1 MCLWIGEGVE
11 TIESKAIRESP
22 LSMGYGD
29 AGASYVRKALKA
41 FIAQS
46 GSPRDDIDT
55 HNFTLR
61 QRGRMLYMAAPI
73 ATAAIRTTCTNVVG
87 VGLAMKSRIDREVLG
102 LSPEQAKAWQKQTE
116 AEWKLWAGKKQCC
129 DAIGV
134 CNFNEM
140 QKLALMSALMAGD
153 CFALLPRVPVTPVS
167 PYSLRV
173 KVVEADLVST
183 PDALTVL
190 PGTITEAQAPNG
202 NFIYDGVEVDKDT
215 SAIVAYHFCN
225 RYPFEVY
232 TIGETR
238 KWQRVLA
245 YGKNTGLPNVLH
257 IMEPERAGQYR
268 GVTFLAPVIEQLL
281 QIRRYTES
289 ELMAALVQSFFTAW
303 IETEADPA
311 TTPMN
316 EVGGEEQ
323 EISHDPNEYE
333 MGSGS
338 VIHLRVGEKVK
349 FGNPNIPTNG
359 FDTFVKAV
367 ATQIGAAL
375 EIPRDVLL
383 KEFNSSYSA
392 SRGALLEAYRVFK
405 SRRKWLVDDFCQ
417 PVYEI
422 WLAEAVARG
431 RVNAPGF
438 FADPRIRAA
447 WCGTQWIGPAQ
458 SQIDPKK
465 EVDAAIQAVDRGFK
479 THQQATVEM
488 DGGDWDENV
497 EQLARE
503 KAALSAISGP
513 AEAEKNGSKEEPED
527 KEDEENGRNQ

>member
-1 MCLWIGEGVE
+1 MTGALARLLALCLWTGEEVK

-29 AGASYVRKALKA
+29 AGASYARKALKA

-46 GSPRDDIDT
+46 GSPRDDIDP

-73 ATAAIRTTCTNVVG
+73 ATAAIRTACTNVVG
-87 VGLAMKSRIDREVLG
+87 VGLAMKSRIDREALG

-134 CNFNEM
+134 CNFDEM

-153 CFALLPRVPVTPVS
+153 CFALLPRAPVTPTS
-167 PYSLRV
+167 PYSLRI
-173 KVVEADLVST
+173 KMAEADLVST
-183 PDALTVL
+183 PDALAVL
-190 PGTITEAQAPNG
+190 PGTVTEAQAPNG

-238 KWQRVLA
+238 RWQRVLA
-245 YGKNTGLPNVLH
+245 YGENTGLPNVLH

-289 ELMAALVQSFFTAW
+289 ELMAALIQTLFTAW
-303 IETEADPA
+303 VETETDPA
-311 TTPMN
+311 AIPMN
-316 EVGGEEQ
+316 EIGGEDRQ
-323 EISHDPNEYE
+323 ISCDPNEYE
-333 MGSGS
+333 MGSGT

-359 FDTFVKAV
+359 FDAFVKSI

-392 SRGALLEAYRVFK
+392 SRGALLEAYRAFK

-417 PVYEI
+417 PIYEI
-422 WLAEAVARG
+422 WLAEAVAKG
-431 RVNAPGF
+431 RVSAPGF

-447 WCGTQWIGPAQ
+447 WSGTQWIGPSQ
-458 SQIDPKK
+458 SQIDPLK
-465 EVDAAIQAVDRGFK
+465 EVKADILAVEAGFKNYDQAVVERG
-479 THQQATVEM
+479 
-488 DGGDWDENV
+488 GGDLMENI
-497 EQLARE
+497 EQLAAVKENFRQLALNI
-503 KAALSAISGP
+503 AASPDIAANQI
-513 AEAEKNGSKEEPED
+513 
-527 KEDEENGRNQ
+527 DE

>member
-1 MCLWIGEGVE
+1 M
-11 TIESKAIRESP
+11 A
-22 LSMGYGD
+22 MGYGD

-87 VGLAMKSRIDREVLG
+87 VGLAMKSCVDREVLG
-102 LSPEQAKAWQKQTE
+102 LTPEQAKAWQKQTE
-116 AEWKLWAGKKQCC
+116 AEWKIWAGKKQCC

-134 CNFNEM
+134 CNFDEM
-140 QKLALMSALMAGD
+140 QTLALRSALMAGD

-173 KVVEADLVST
+173 KLVEADLVST

-190 PGTITEAQAPNG
+190 PGTITEAEAPNG
-202 NFIYDGVEVDKDT
+202 NYIYDGVEVDKTT
-215 SAIVAYHFCN
+215 SSIVAYHFCN
-225 RYPFEVY
+225 RYPYEYY

-238 KWQRVLA
+238 KWERVLA
-245 YGKNTGLPNVLH
+245 YGQKTGLPNVLH

-303 IETEADPA
+303 IETETDPA
-311 TTPMN
+311 SIPMN
-316 EVGGEEQ
+316 EVEDEDREVSQ
-323 EISHDPNEYE
+323 DPNEYE
-333 MGSGS
+333 MGPGGI
-338 VIHLRVGEKVK
+338 IHLRPGEKVH
-349 FGNPNIPTNG
+349 FGSPNIPTNG
-359 FDTFVKAV
+359 FDAFVKSV
-367 ATQIGAAL
+367 ATQVGAAL

-405 SRRKWLVDDFCQ
+405 TRRKWLVDDFCQ
-417 PVYEI
+417 PVYEV

-431 RVNAPGF
+431 RISAPGF

-447 WCGTQWIGPAQ
+447 WCGARWIGPAQ
-458 SQIDPKK
+458 SQIDPQK
-465 EVDAAIQAVDRGFK
+465 EVKAAIAAVDRGFK
-479 THQQATVEM
+479 THEQATVEM
-488 DGGDWDENV
+488 DGGDWDENM

-513 AEAEKNGSKEEPED
+513 TEEGEDEPEG
-527 KEDEENGRNQ
+527 KEGEENERNQ